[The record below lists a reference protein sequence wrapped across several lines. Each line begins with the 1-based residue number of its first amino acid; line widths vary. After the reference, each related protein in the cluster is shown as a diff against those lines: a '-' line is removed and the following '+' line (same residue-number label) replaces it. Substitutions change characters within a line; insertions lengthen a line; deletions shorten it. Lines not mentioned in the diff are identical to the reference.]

1 MHLGELLSQLRSAR
15 GEFSAV
21 SSCTPLVDT
30 EKDIESDPGISTH
43 THSASATRLL
53 MDFKRSAYI
62 LLMHFLKTS
71 SDRPAHAQGISS
83 TRGNV
88 SEITIQFANIF
99 KSRDWHRGALDL
111 HHF

>member
-1 MHLGELLSQLRSAR
+1 MGS
-15 GEFSAV
+15 FPAV

-62 LLMHFLKTS
+62 LLMHFLKTYKS
-71 SDRPAHAQGISS
+71 AS
-83 TRGNV
+83 TRTRYQQHKGKC
-88 SEITIQFANIF
+88 F
-99 KSRDWHRGALDL
+99 
-111 HHF
+111 